1 MKYRV
6 LLLFAALSAAGIF
19 LDFFCGKDAN
29 LEVARRIYA
38 GAETGSG
45 PLYRNCAIGLEKAKS
60 AAAALKRGDSAE
72 FDRLMFQSYISFQSS
87 NRTVAEPYLIEA
99 VDLLAGAGEPKWLA
113 EFIKL
118 GNVSADF
125 AICVYGCA
133 GSPEIM
139 GAFTYDFI
147 EKKFKGTAARS
158 WLIRARNDYRNISS
172 EKAESDLLYA
182 GIVFGLP
189 QKNME
194 LDKWKVFSRPLA
206 AYLSKLKGREDLYEF
221 FRVKSLS
228 PDTLHEVRAGLF
240 EYCEYAAKIFA
251 RCGDPAASVALL
263 ESLPDGRR
271 KNLSIKRAIRDILK
285 SSGGRGE
292 IEKSEIGRI
301 LEE

>member
-194 LDKWKVFSRPLA
+194 LDKWEGFFPARSR
-206 AYLSKLKGREDLYEF
+206 
-221 FRVKSLS
+221 
-228 PDTLHEVRAGLF
+228 
-240 EYCEYAAKIFA
+240 
-251 RCGDPAASVALL
+251 
-263 ESLPDGRR
+263 
-271 KNLSIKRAIRDILK
+271 
-285 SSGGRGE
+285 
-292 IEKSEIGRI
+292 RI
-301 LEE
+301 CPS

>member
-1 MKYRV
+1 MKYKV
-6 LLLFAALSAAGIF
+6 LLLLAALSAAGIC
-19 LDFFCGKDAN
+19 LDFFGGKDAN

-38 GAETGSG
+38 GAETDSG
-45 PLYRNCAIGLEKAKS
+45 PLYRNCAVGLEKAK
-60 AAAALKRGDSAE
+60 AAVDALKRGDSAA
-72 FDRLMFQSYISFQSS
+72 FDRLMFQSYVNFQSS
-87 NRTVAEPYLIEA
+87 NKTAAEPYLIEA
-99 VDLLAGAGEPKWLA
+99 VDLLAGAGQPKWLA

-133 GSPEIM
+133 GSPGIM

-147 EKKFKGTAARS
+147 EKNFKGTSARS
-158 WLIRARNDYRNISS
+158 WLIWAKNDYRKISA
-172 EKAESDLLYA
+172 EKAERDLLYA
-182 GIVFGLP
+182 GVTFGLP

-194 LDKWKVFSRPLA
+194 LSKWKIFSRPLA
-206 AYLSKLKGREDLYEF
+206 AYLSKLKGREDLYKV
-221 FRVKSLS
+221 FREKSLS

-271 KNLSIKRAIRDILK
+271 KNLSIKRTICGILK
-285 SSGGRGE
+285 SAGGREE

-301 LEE
+301 LAE